1 MKKRRFVTVFLFAVT
16 LFFQAYSALAQE
28 PSSLLWKVSGK
39 NLKSPSY
46 LFGTIH
52 LICEKD
58 YQQPKSLNDCFS
70 QTKQVYLELDMDDP
84 GMMSEMQ
91 QQMAMSNGQSLQNIM
106 NEDDY
111 QLVNT
116 FFKDSLG
123 VSLNLFNTTKPVLL
137 TSMIIIKMMNGC
149 KTTSYEMNFVRM
161 AKEQQ
166 KEVLGLETVKEQ
178 MQVLELMPVKQQV
191 DELIKSVKDYTNYK
205 IYFQQ
210 LIDAYKAQDV
220 SKIYLLSTEG
230 AFATSASDNEIL
242 INSRNK
248 NWVPKIVKTA
258 AEQPTFFAVG
268 IGHLGGPQGVI
279 ELLRKKGYT
288 VEPVH

>member
-1 MKKRRFVTVFLFAVT
+1 MLLFQTCLA
-16 LFFQAYSALAQE
+16 FAQE

-58 YQQPKSLNDCFS
+58 YQQPSSLNDCFS

-84 GMMSEMQ
+84 RMMPDMQ
-91 QQMAMSNGQSLQNIM
+91 EQMAMSDGQSLQTIM
-106 NEDDY
+106 NADDY

-123 VSLNLFNTTKPVLL
+123 ISLDFFKTTKPVLL

-149 KTTSYEMNFVRM
+149 KTESYEMNFVRM

-178 MQVLELMPVKQQV
+178 MAVLELMPVKQQA
-191 DELIKSVKDYTNYK
+191 DELLKSIKDYGNYK

-220 SKIYLLSTEG
+220 AKIYQLSTEG
-230 AFATSASDNEIL
+230 AFASSTNDNEIL

-248 NWVPKIVKTA
+248 NWIPKIVKTA
-258 AEQPTFFAVG
+258 AERPTFFAVG

-288 VEPVH
+288 VEPVR